1 MLTLLHDPIFYTLA
15 VAVGGGLFALLRQ
28 YIERRIQ
35 SGVDARF
42 ALKLE
47 SHKHELQL
55 VAEATKFDFQR
66 RLTDVSQYAAKK
78 HAASAEVYAALR
90 YAHGTALNLRGI
102 RQELTFEEFNSE
114 DLAAH
119 MSSRDVP
126 QGMQARILTRL
137 GSDRPGAI
145 KEMKEYLRI
154 MTFQDAERKF
164 HAARNAA
171 LLNDL
176 YFSDAV
182 VEAIN
187 AFLDLLADWFSW
199 IQAPRLPGDKSS
211 GPTKQAINAAIE
223 RVHDLMRADL
233 SAEEPRASAVAPA
246 V

>member
-1 MLTLLHDPIFYTLA
+1 MLALLRDPIFYAITVALA
-15 VAVGGGLFALLRQ
+15 GGLFGFLRQ

-55 VAEATKFDFQR
+55 LAEATKFDFQR
-66 RLTDVSQYAAKK
+66 RLTDVTQYAAKK

-90 YAHGTALNLRGI
+90 VAHGAALNLRGL
-102 RQELTFEEFNSE
+102 RQELTFEEFNAD
-114 DLAAH
+114 DLAKH
-119 MSSRDVP
+119 MAARNVP
-126 QGMQARILTRL
+126 LGMQERVIQGVATNRAK
-137 GSDRPGAI
+137 AI
-145 KEMKEYLRI
+145 EEMRQYLRV
-154 MTFQDAERKF
+154 MDYQDAERKF

-176 YFSDAV
+176 YFPDAV

-187 AFLDLLADWFSW
+187 SFFDLLADWFAW
-199 IQAPRLPGDKSS
+199 VAEPRRPGEE
-211 GPTKQAINAAIE
+211 GAAPTKKPITAALE
-223 RVHDLMRADL
+223 KVHGLMRADL
-233 SAEEPRASAVAPA
+233 SAQSSVPSAVAPA